1 MKVVLRDLRE
11 RGRVVRPWLGMQ
23 GRAVDTPLS
32 STLRGPLVPGYLV
45 EVVFDGSPADQAG
58 IRGGSLSVIIQ
69 GEEYLVGGDIL
80 TAVQGQ
86 PVRSHD
92 EYMARVNA
100 LKPGQKV
107 RVTIVR
113 DGQPRDVS
121 LTVEERP
128 RLPSDLAD

>member
-1 MKVVLRDLRE
+1 
-11 RGRVVRPWLGMQ
+11 
-23 GRAVDTPLS
+23 
-32 STLRGPLVPGYLV
+32 
-45 EVVFDGSPADQAG
+45 
-58 IRGGSLSVIIQ
+58 
-69 GEEYLVGGDIL
+69 
-80 TAVQGQ
+80 
-86 PVRSHD
+86 
-92 EYMARVNA
+92 MARVNA

>member
-1 MKVVLRDLRE
+1 M
-11 RGRVVRPWLGMQ
+11 
-23 GRAVDTPLS
+23 
-32 STLRGPLVPGYLV
+32 
-45 EVVFDGSPADQAG
+45 
-58 IRGGSLSVIIQ
+58 IIQ

-80 TAVQGQ
+80 TAIQGQ

-92 EYMARVNA
+92 EYMTRVNA
-100 LKPGQKV
+100 LKLGQTV

-113 DGQPRDVS
+113 DGQSREVS